1 MAKESI
7 EKITATAKK
16 TAEYLRQTAEL
27 VSQVRAIAVEIDPDA
42 ADAPAADLPPIIAA
56 GLRERL
62 AGAEAAAKAA
72 ADAVGGKADRSEAL
86 AGIGLGITR
95 QPASVMFN
103 ATGLRVDG
111 SVRAPQPVTLS
122 AATLTAAGVMSAADK
137 AALDR
142 AGGSIGMIFELLQ
155 AKMTAQEIVGVIGAE
170 RYRELRPD
178 VVAVVE
184 PADGKVIAYRWL
196 DDDTKKYQT
205 ITAKDGVI
213 TTADLEAQDGGDNIV
228 FYDCTAVHYLNCAHC
243 KRFAG
248 PLKVW
253 ISGAG
258 EPAPKNRLSL
268 MEGITGWSH
277 LSDTSFSWWT
287 EPWPGESYFADEVE
301 LRGVWDLRTS
311 IKADY
316 GFSFCAE
323 DSPMMIMPEEIL
335 VSAGTINRARVD
347 YPFDWFLTAVKTYR
361 FPTLDLSG
369 VNANFMHLN
378 SVHTAWTTL
387 KWLEWRPERPQKW
400 LIKGLG
406 NCRSRYWIELDGIID
421 WDRDDMMASLVT
433 YYEEKPGRKSSVML
447 SQPTFDKI
455 SDEDAAAISEHFTLV
470 RTDLKMKWYDG
481 PETETTE

>member
-1 MAKESI
+1 MAKESLK
-7 EKITATAKK
+7 KITATAKK

-27 VSQVRAIAVEIDPDA
+27 VSQVRAIAVEIDPEA
-42 ADAPAADLPPIIAA
+42 ADAPAADLPSIIAA

-62 AGAEAAAKAA
+62 MAAEQAAAAA
-72 ADAVGGKADRSEAL
+72 TEAVGGKADKSEAL
-86 AGIGLGITR
+86 AAVNLGITR
-95 QPASVMFN
+95 TPSSVAF
-103 ATGLRVDG
+103 APTGLRVDA
-111 SVRAPQPVTLS
+111 SVRPPSPTVLS

-137 AALDR
+137 AALDS
-142 AGGSIGMIFELLQ
+142 AGESIKMMFELLQ
-155 AKMTAQEIVGVIGAE
+155 AKMTAQEIIGVIGPE

-205 ITAKDGVI
+205 ISAKDGVI
-213 TTADLEAQDGGDNIV
+213 TTADLEEKDDGDNIV

-243 KRFAG
+243 MRFAG

-258 EPAPKNRLSL
+258 EPAPKNKLAL
-268 MEGITGWSH
+268 MEGIVGWSH

-287 EPWPGESYFADEVE
+287 EPWSGGFYFADEVE
-301 LRGVWDLRTS
+301 LRGVWDMSSS
-311 IKADY
+311 IKMDN
-316 GFSFCAE
+316 GFSFCDD
-323 DSPMMIMPEEIL
+323 DSPMMILPEEVL
-335 VSAGTINRARVD
+335 VSANTINRAGVD
-347 YPFDWFLTAVKTYR
+347 YPFDWFFTAVKTYR

-369 VNANFMHLN
+369 VNADFMHLN

-387 KWLEWRPERPQKW
+387 KWLEWQPERPQKW

-406 NCRSRYWIELDGIID
+406 NCRSRYGIELDGIID

-470 RTDLKMKWYDG
+470 RTDLKMKWYEG